1 MKNNFKALI
10 RIIYELNYIMT
21 STQKRRAMWLLLVI
35 VISAGFELL
44 GVTAILPF
52 VQAVIAPD
60 KMMQNKYIAKFAPVF
75 GIDDSNTLLLSL
87 GVGLILLYIL
97 KNAFMLYANYV
108 QYDFSSRLQK
118 EMTVKMLH
126 SYMNRP
132 YTYFL
137 DTNTSEILRGCANDI
152 ESAYNIIE
160 NLSIILSQLLTVF
173 LIGLFLVYTDPMIA
187 VSVLVLMVIVFLGM
201 VFFFKPAIKK
211 AGFDSMELNTLKSKI
226 LVQTVSG
233 IKEIFV
239 AQKKEFFLEEYEEAS
254 DRFRKAQRIYS
265 VLSNSPDKIVEGIC
279 ISGII
284 GIVCIR
290 LASNSGDMLTFI
302 PKLAAFAVAAFRIF
316 PSISKLI
323 NRITG
328 IIYNYPGMDKV
339 YQNMQEANRYE
350 KQMKQY
356 VGEDEA
362 IALGNLGFH
371 DRLVINHVF
380 WKYDNQHN
388 PVLSDAFL
396 TIRRGESIA
405 LIGASGAGKTT
416 LADIILGLLRP
427 SKGNILMDG
436 VDVYTIPKT
445 WARIVG
451 YVPQSVY
458 LLDDTVRNNI
468 AFGTPVEMV
477 NDKYIW
483 QALEKAQLKDFIQ
496 GLPGGLD
503 TIVGERGIKFSGGQ
517 RQRIAIAR
525 ALYNKPGILV
535 LDEATAALDN
545 ETETAVME
553 SIDALQGQITM
564 IIVAHRLS
572 TIRNCDKVY
581 EIKDGV
587 AVERSKGEVL
597 GL

>member
-10 RIIYELNYIMT
+10 RIIYQLNYIMT
-21 STQKRRAMWLLLVI
+21 GEQKRRAIWLLLVI
-35 VISAGFELL
+35 IISAGFELL
-44 GVTAILPF
+44 GVSAILPF
-52 VQAVIAPD
+52 VQAVIDPD
-60 KMMQNKYIAKFAPVF
+60 KMLQNKYIVRFAPVF
-75 GIDDSNTLLLSL
+75 GIDDPNTLLFSL
-87 GVGLILLYIL
+87 GVGLILLYII

-118 EMTVKMLH
+118 EMTVKMLY

-152 ESAYNIIE
+152 GSAYIIIE

-173 LIGLFLVYTDPMIA
+173 LIGLFLIYTDPAIA
-187 VSVLVLMVIVFLGM
+187 VSVLILMLFVLCGM

-211 AGFDSMELNTLKSKI
+211 AGFDSMELNTLRSKV

-239 AQKKEFFLEEYEEAS
+239 AQKKDFFLKEYEETS
-254 DRFRKAQRIYS
+254 DKFRKAQRIYS

-316 PSISKLI
+316 PSISKLT

-328 IIYNYPGMDKV
+328 IIYNYPGMEKV
-339 YQNMQEANRYE
+339 YQNMQEANQYE

-356 VGEDEA
+356 VEEDETSA
-362 IALGNLGFH
+362 SENVGFH
-371 DRLVINHVF
+371 NRLVINHVF
-380 WKYDNQHN
+380 WKYDNQLS

-396 TIRRGESIA
+396 TINRGEAIA

-427 SKGNILMDG
+427 IKGNILMDEI
-436 VDVYTIPKT
+436 DVYTIPKI
-445 WARIVG
+445 WAHIVG

-468 AFGTPVEMV
+468 AFGMPAEMV

-483 QALEKAQLKDFIQ
+483 QALEKAQLKDFIMS
-496 GLPGGLD
+496 LPGGLD

-525 ALYNKPGILV
+525 ALYDKPEILV

-572 TIRNCDKVY
+572 TIRNCDKIY

-587 AVERSKGEVL
+587 AVERKKEEVL
-597 GL
+597 G